1 MSHIKPH
8 DQILRWAD
16 ERPNHVFLRQIH
28 GRRFHDY
35 TFADVAEQAQK
46 MVTALRDMGSSRE
59 TKSR

>member
-35 TFADVAEQAQK
+35 TFAEVAEQAQK
-46 MVTALRDMGSSRE
+46 MVTALARYGA
-59 TKSR
+59 